1 VYIDAEQRDRH
12 SGVQLG
18 LTAGR
23 APLTP
28 SIVAEEKVSRD
39 WDELRDIVNSAAQT
53 RLLTDN
59 FGEDIP
65 SAKLFVLKPN
75 ESLFTA
81 TVPPKTVNLDLP
93 IVIWNEKPP
102 NDVLFGYTLAL
113 VVTNPA
119 EVIRDARQRALQ
131 ARVIEFI
138 HVAAQHGITVS
149 RTLMAELVPM
159 DKATFLS
166 TLNKVASLDCKQLIK
181 IENFVA
187 KHMAMGMSDL
197 QAAIDDVRSPAQPP
211 AEAGTAGKRTRVDFN
226 DAAKVL
232 FESTLA
238 GWRESSASERHEIAR
253 QLLAKAKETAAI
265 DTSIWSI
272 TTVREAMN
280 NLLKRTNKKAR
291 TAQAGGHGVSGSRP
305 KASPCMYPVG
315 QGTFGSRL
323 RGCPLPYDRR
333 FCISA

>member
-1 VYIDAEQRDRH
+1 MVRQGQPPAFGLGAGAALADAALDD
-12 SGVQLG
+12 L
-18 LTAGR
+18 
-23 APLTP
+23 
-28 SIVAEEKVSRD
+28 VAEHDGTLHVWQLD
-39 WDELRDIVNSAAQT
+39 PLLRPV
-53 RLLTDN
+53 
-59 FGEDIP
+59 GEMHDDC
-65 SAKLFVLKPN
+65 K
-75 ESLFTA
+75 
-81 TVPPKTVNLDLP
+81 
-93 IVIWNEKPP
+93 
-102 NDVLFGYTLAL
+102 
-113 VVTNPA
+113 
-119 EVIRDARQRALQ
+119 Q
-131 ARVIEFI
+131 
-138 HVAAQHGITVS
+138 
-149 RTLMAELVPM
+149 
-159 DKATFLS
+159 
-166 TLNKVASLDCKQLIK
+166 LDCKQLIK

-291 TAQAGGHGVSGSRP
+291 TAQA
-305 KASPCMYPVG
+305 A
-315 QGTFGSRL
+315 T
-323 RGCPLPYDRR
+323 
-333 FCISA
+333 A